1 MTVIPEALVTGV
13 RCYPAGA
20 AGWREFEDA
29 CIRALTYLFVPPL
42 QPPRV
47 QTRTLSGLD
56 IRDAV
61 FANRNHMT
69 GSWGQLFRDLPA
81 RMIPIEFK
89 NYADIGKDE
98 VDQLRNYMR
107 PEMGRLGIL
116 CCNKTP
122 SDSAYR
128 RRNVIYSLN
137 EKKLILFL
145 EPDHLEE
152 MVHIKLRGEDP
163 ADLLV
168 DLVEEFYL
176 QHE

>member
-1 MTVIPEALVTGV
+1 MSPDALISAV
-13 RCYPAGA
+13 RCCPVGA
-20 AGWREFEDA
+20 AGWRDFEDA
-29 CIRALTYLFVPPL
+29 CIGVLTHLFVPPL

-61 FANRNHMT
+61 FANRNHSS
-69 GSWGQLFRDLPA
+69 GSWGQLSRDLDA
-81 RMIPIEFK
+81 RMIPVEFK
-89 NYADIGKDE
+89 NYGSTEIGKDE

-122 SDSAYR
+122 SDSAYK
-128 RRNVIYSLN
+128 RRNVIYSS
-137 EKKLILFL
+137 EERKVIVFI
-145 EPDHLEE
+145 EPDQLEE
-152 MVHIKLRGEDP
+152 MMHIRIRGGDP

-168 DLVEEFYL
+168 DLVEDFFL